1 MLGVVLDLTRA
12 ILAPTSWQRR
22 RPPPR
27 GCGVTARRRAT
38 VTTAPERLSKT
49 RQFKYLHTHTKGSVE
64 GREPPTSRQ
73 TPTPNH
79 TSVVH
84 AHCTRVATQCR
95 AAATLGGREDLG
107 TGDGGGG
114 EGSACGSKDGDAE
127 GGGGGDGSEGSAGG
141 G

>member
-1 MLGVVLDLTRA
+1 M
-12 ILAPTSWQRR
+12 
-22 RPPPR
+22 
-27 GCGVTARRRAT
+27 TARRRAT
-38 VTTAPERLSKT
+38 VTAPERLSKT
-49 RQFKYLHTHTKGSVE
+49 RQINYLHTHTKGSVE

-95 AAATLGGREDLG
+95 AAATLGGREELG